1 MFMKSSEKGYLSFAR
16 LPDERDR
23 QNDRGRTWSEGG
35 DLWDYT
41 LTFKGALPCK
51 GSIRAVTKA
60 EAIKYLKARH
70 FANKDES
77 DAANIEVHGKSNN
90 QTKGYRK

>member
-23 QNDRGRTWSEGG
+23 RHDRGSEIG